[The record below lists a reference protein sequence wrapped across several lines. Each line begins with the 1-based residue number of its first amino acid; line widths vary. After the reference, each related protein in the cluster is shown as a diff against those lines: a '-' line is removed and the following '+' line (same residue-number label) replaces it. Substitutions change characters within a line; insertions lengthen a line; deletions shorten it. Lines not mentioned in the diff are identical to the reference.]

1 MIRCQQR
8 KSWRSPTVIQPSS
21 ATSATAARALPTM
34 ALSVTLSASAVAAST
49 GGRLNV
55 KRTSPGRRA
64 ARPAARG
71 LVVRVAADSDYDA
84 VVIGAGVSGLST
96 AFTLGRS
103 SPGVRMLVTEAR
115 DRVGGN
121 ITTKNENGYIWE
133 EGPNSYQPGDAI
145 LTVACDAGMRDDILL
160 ADPNS
165 DRYVLWD
172 EELRALPKDI
182 PTAVLGTFLTW
193 PGKIRAGLGAIGIR
207 PPPPGK
213 EESVKEFVSRN
224 LGTEAFERLIEP
236 FCSGVYAGDPAALSS
251 VAATGRVQRLEPLG
265 GSLVFGALKAQ
276 KEAYDAKKAK
286 GPRDPRLPKVEGQTV
301 GSFRGGLKTFP
312 EGLAK
317 ALGSEKVKLEWK
329 VTKIAKRDD
338 GSFAITYDTPD
349 GAKTITTATVVMTAP
364 AYVTA
369 DTVQDMAPDAA
380 ASLRK
385 FYYPPVASVTVSYPE
400 DSFRLDGTSAL
411 PGGGLTGFGQL
422 HPRSQGIRT
431 LGTIYSSYLFKDDKR
446 QPEGEFMILN
456 YIGGAR
462 DTGITELSD
471 EELVKAVHEDALKT
485 ILKPGTPLPKVVGV
499 KVWEKAI
506 PQFNLGHLDV
516 LAEAKAGLAKAGC
529 DGLFLG
535 GNYTAGVALGRCV
548 EFGVEQA
555 KDLEA
560 YLSKQSA
567 KKGASVPAR

>member
-207 PPPPGK
+207 
-213 EESVKEFVSRN
+213 VSNCVHVDVAR
-224 LGTEAFERLIEP
+224 GRHRRLH
-236 FCSGVYAGDPAALSS
+236 
-251 VAATGRVQRLEPLG
+251 
-265 GSLVFGALKAQ
+265 
-276 KEAYDAKKAK
+276 
-286 GPRDPRLPKVEGQTV
+286 RDL
-301 GSFRGGLKTFP
+301 L
-312 EGLAK
+312 
-317 ALGSEKVKLEWK
+317 
-329 VTKIAKRDD
+329 
-338 GSFAITYDTPD
+338 
-349 GAKTITTATVVMTAP
+349 
-364 AYVTA
+364 
-369 DTVQDMAPDAA
+369 
-380 ASLRK
+380 
-385 FYYPPVASVTVSYPE
+385 
-400 DSFRLDGTSAL
+400 
-411 PGGGLTGFGQL
+411 
-422 HPRSQGIRT
+422 
-431 LGTIYSSYLFKDDKR
+431 
-446 QPEGEFMILN
+446 
-456 YIGGAR
+456 
-462 DTGITELSD
+462 
-471 EELVKAVHEDALKT
+471 
-485 ILKPGTPLPKVVGV
+485 
-499 KVWEKAI
+499 
-506 PQFNLGHLDV
+506 
-516 LAEAKAGLAKAGC
+516 
-529 DGLFLG
+529 
-535 GNYTAGVALGRCV
+535 
-548 EFGVEQA
+548 
-555 KDLEA
+555 
-560 YLSKQSA
+560 
-567 KKGASVPAR
+567 

>member
-1 MIRCQQR
+1 MPL
-8 KSWRSPTVIQPSS
+8 SYPVSS
-21 ATSATAARALPTM
+21 SIAARALSTM
-34 ALSVTLSASAVAAST
+34 ALSMTFSASAVAPS
-49 GGRLNV
+49 GGRLNI
-55 KRTSPGRRA
+55 KRTASRRS
-64 ARPAARG
+64 ARPTARG
-71 LVVRVAADSDYDA
+71 LTVRVSADSDYDT

-121 ITTKNENGYIWE
+121 ITTRQENGYIWE

-145 LTVACDAGMRDDILL
+145 LTVACDAGMKDDILL

-172 EELRALPKDI
+172 KELRALPKDI

-207 PPPPGK
+207 PPAPGK

-224 LGTEAFERLIEP
+224 LGVEAFERLIEP
-236 FCSGVYAGDPAALSS
+236 FCSGVYAGDPAMLSS

-265 GSLVFGALKAQ
+265 GSLVVGALKAQ
-276 KEAYDAKKAK
+276 KEAYDAMKAR

-317 ALGSEKVKLEWK
+317 ALGPEKVRLEWK
-329 VTKIAKRDD
+329 VTKIAKRSD
-338 GSFAITYDTPD
+338 GSFAITYDTPE
-349 GAKTITTATVVMTAP
+349 GVQTITTETVVMTAP

-369 DTVQDMAPDAA
+369 DTVEEMAPETSTA
-380 ASLRK
+380 LRK

-431 LGTIYSSYLFKDDKR
+431 LGTIYSSYLFSQDAR
-446 QPEGEFMILN
+446 QPKGEFMILN

-462 DTGITELSD
+462 DVGIKDLSD
-471 EELVKAVHEDALKT
+471 EELVRAVHEDALQT
-485 ILKPGTPLPKVVGV
+485 ILKPNTPLPKTVGV

-506 PQFNLGHLDV
+506 PQFNVGHLDV

-548 EFGVEQA
+548 EFGVEQG
-555 KDLEA
+555 KDIEV
-560 YLSKQSA
+560 YLKSKKA
-567 KKGASVPAR
+567 ASVPAR

>member
-1 MIRCQQR
+1 MIRPVPAAQILEI
-8 KSWRSPTVIQPSS
+8 SHSYPSS
-21 ATSATAARALPTM
+21 ATFATAARALPTM
-34 ALSVTLSASAVAAST
+34 ALSVTLSASAVAATT

-172 EELRALPKDI
+172 KELRALPKDI

-224 LGTEAFERLIEP
+224 LGVEAFERLIEP

-276 KEAYDAKKAK
+276 KEAYDAKKAR

-349 GAKTITTATVVMTAP
+349 GEKTITTATVVMTAP

-369 DTVQDMAPDAA
+369 DTVQDLAPDAA
-380 ASLRK
+380 AALRK

-485 ILKPGTPLPKVVGV
+485 ILKPGTPSPKVVGV

>member
-1 MIRCQQR
+1 MSFAMTHAASSALGAKAPVSLRRAR
-8 KSWRSPTVIQPSS
+8 KS
-21 ATSATAARALPTM
+21 
-34 ALSVTLSASAVAAST
+34 
-49 GGRLNV
+49 
-55 KRTSPGRRA
+55 
-64 ARPAARG
+64 
-71 LVVRVAADSDYDA
+71 VRVAARRSA
-84 VVIGAGVSGLST
+84 VVRASSDDAYDTVIVGAGVSGLST

-121 ITTKNENGYIWE
+121 ITSRNENGYIWE

-145 LTVACDAGMRDDILL
+145 LTLACDAGMRDDILL

-207 PPPPGK
+207 PPAPQGK

-224 LGTEAFERLIEP
+224 LGVEAFERLIEP
-236 FCSGVYAGDPAALSS
+236 FCSGVYAGDPAMLSS

-265 GSLVFGALKAQ
+265 GSLVAGAIKAQ
-276 KEAYDAKKAK
+276 KEAYDAMKAR

-317 ALGSEKVKLEWK
+317 KLGDDVVKLEWK
-329 VTKIAKRDD
+329 VTKISREDD
-338 GSFAITYDTPD
+338 GSFTIDYDTPE
-349 GAKTITTATVVMTAP
+349 GATTIRAKTVVMTAP

-369 DTVQDMAPDAA
+369 EVVKDLAPDAA
-380 ASLRK
+380 AALGE

-446 QPEGEFMILN
+446 QPDGEFMILN

-462 DTGITELSD
+462 DVAVADMSD
-471 EELVKAVHEDALKT
+471 EELVEAVHEDALKT

-499 KVWEKAI
+499 RVWQKAI
-506 PQFNLGHLDV
+506 PQFNVGHLQT
-516 LAEAKAGLAKAGC
+516 LEEAKKGLEKAGC

-555 KDLEA
+555 KELET
-560 YLSKQSA
+560 YLA
-567 KKGASVPAR
+567 KNKAGAAVAR